1 MDAATISEDT
11 LERADFSADASVII
25 SNAVKWSAAAGL
37 IPVPFVDLVTL
48 STIQFK
54 MVRDLA
60 SLYSIKSDDK
70 VVRSL
75 VATVLGSLAP
85 TVVSTSL
92 VGSSLKLIPGGG
104 TLLGSVSV
112 SAFSAAA
119 TYAIGKVFVRHF
131 ENGGTLKNFSAESI
145 EDELKEEFAGA
156 SGSAGVKKNQ
166 TTPK

>member
-11 LERADFSADASVII
+11 VERADVTTESSVIMA
-25 SNAVKWSAAAGL
+25 NAVKWSAAAGI
-37 IPVPFVDLVTL
+37 IPVPYVDLVAL
-48 STIQFK
+48 SAVQFK

-60 SLYSIKSDDK
+60 SVYSIKSDEK
-70 VVRSL
+70 VIRSL

-92 VGSSLKLIPGGG
+92 VGSSLKLIPGYGS
-104 TLLGSVSV
+104 LLGSASV

-131 ENGGTLKNFSAESI
+131 ENGGTLKNFSAKNI
-145 EDELKEEFAGA
+145 EDELKQEFAGA
-156 SGSAGVKKNQ
+156 SESAGLKKGQ
-166 TTPK
+166 STSK